1 MALPLTVGQWLIA
14 GFTAAYLAS
23 AAVAAVITGN
33 GEFVFY
39 LVVMLVLVGALA
51 AVHWRVGFT
60 TPLLALLS
68 LWGALHMA
76 GGLVPVPEGW
86 PINGEQRVLYSWWV
100 VPFARDASGGG
111 AVTAGIKYDH
121 LVHAFGFGVTT
132 WACWQG
138 LVAATGARR
147 PTVGLLTLVGA
158 AAMGFGA
165 LNEVVEFAATMM
177 GPTNVG
183 GYVNTGFDLVSN
195 LVGVLIAVVLIGV
208 SPRDADGQP
217 GRDVSRSPGDA

>member
-1 MALPLTVGQWLIA
+1 MRWPPTRGQWAIV
-14 GFTAAYLAS
+14 GFTAAYLIA
-23 AAVAAVITGN
+23 AAVAAIVTGN

-39 LVVMLVLVGALA
+39 LVVMLVLVAALGAI
-51 AVHWRVGFT
+51 HWRVGFT

-68 LWGALHMA
+68 AWGALHMA
-76 GGLVPVPEGW
+76 GGLVPVPASW
-86 PINGEQRVLYSWWV
+86 PVNGDVAVLYSWWV
-100 VPFARDASGGG
+100 VPFTRDAPGAGGGGG

-138 LVAATGARR
+138 LVASTGATR
-147 PTVGLLTLVGA
+147 PTLGRLTLVGA

-165 LNEVVEFAATMM
+165 LNEVVEFAATML

-195 LVGVLIAVVLIGV
+195 LVGVLTALVLIRV
-208 SPRDADGQP
+208 FAD
-217 GRDVSRSPGDA
+217 RRSGPASGHRA

>member
-1 MALPLTVGQWLIA
+1 MALPLKWGQGLIA
-14 GFTAAYLAS
+14 GFTAAYLLA
-23 AAVAAVITGN
+23 AAVAAVVTAN

-39 LVVMLVLVGALA
+39 LVVMLVLVGALG

-68 LWGALHMA
+68 VWGALHMA

-100 VPFARDASGGG
+100 VVFEEIPWMSDSPGQS
-111 AVTAGIKYDH
+111 VEYVGIKYDH
-121 LVHAFGFGVTT
+121 VVHAFGFGVTA
-132 WACWQG
+132 WACWQA

-195 LVGVLIAVVLIGV
+195 LVGVLVAVASIGV
-208 SPRDADGQP
+208 LSGEPRDA
-217 GRDVSRSPGDA
+217 